1 MYCSKCKKQSPD
13 NFTICAYCG
22 AKLKADT
29 AKKHIIY
36 KTDEKRIHLP
46 RPKSIVATF
55 IATAVIIALVSGIV
69 GIATGGKP
77 ESVLKLISSATEEKN
92 SEKYLGLY
100 DEFYKE
106 YEKENRYYSED
117 ELKAALCEPLFES
130 AGFYEKTCGEDFKIK
145 YKQESIRYIT
155 GEELDAIN
163 EALLNDYGYYKA
175 CSKAAVIDFS
185 LEVKGSLGEYTT
197 VYKEYY
203 CIKLS
208 GRWYKAPEL

>member
-22 AKLKADT
+22 AKLKAD
-29 AKKHIIY
+29 APKKHIIY
-36 KTDEKRIHLP
+36 KTDAKRIHLP
-46 RPKSIVATF
+46 GLKSFTATL
-55 IATAVIIALVSGIV
+55 IAVAVIIALISGIV

-77 ESVLKLISSATEEKN
+77 ESVLKLLSSSIEEKN
-92 SEKYLGLY
+92 SEKYSELY

-106 YEKENRYYSED
+106 YEKEYRYYSDD
-117 ELKAALCEPLFES
+117 ELNAALCEPLFES
-130 AGFYEKTCGEDFKIK
+130 VRFYEKTCGEDFKIK
-145 YKQESIRYIT
+145 YRQDSIRYIT

-163 EALLNDYGYYKA
+163 ETLLNDYGYYKT
-175 CSKAAVIDFS
+175 CTKAAVIDFS

-197 VYKEYY
+197 VYKNFY

-208 GRWYKAPEL
+208 GKWYKAPEL